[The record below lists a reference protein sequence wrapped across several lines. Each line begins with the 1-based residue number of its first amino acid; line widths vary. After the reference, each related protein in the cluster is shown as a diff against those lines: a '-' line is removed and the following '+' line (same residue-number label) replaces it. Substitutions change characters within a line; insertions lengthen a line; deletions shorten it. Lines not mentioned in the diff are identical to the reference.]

1 VKIFTITFSST
12 DHIIHSF
19 DGHIS
24 NGRVMLQHEMRQFHK
39 KAVLQFNATL
49 SVTLLFM
56 ISLASTVFLP
66 WDHQCVNSVTKV
78 WLIK

>member
-1 VKIFTITFSST
+1 
-12 DHIIHSF
+12 
-19 DGHIS
+19 
-24 NGRVMLQHEMRQFHK
+24 MLQHEMRQFHK